1 MLGLAVEFAD
11 SFHLNNPGGV
21 DAGVDVRVSPV
32 DGGVTAARGMQASG
46 VFAGVRKM
54 KNDIAVVYSEIPAV
68 GAGVYTTNRVK
79 AAPVLVCM
87 DHVGAG
93 VIQAIAV
100 VSGNANACTGEQ
112 GLEDGYAITE
122 ALGRELGIDPATV
135 AYASTGVI
143 GVRLP
148 MDRVI
153 PGIMNAARQLA
164 PDGGHAAADAIMT
177 TDTFAKECAV
187 RVEIGGKEVT
197 IGGMAKGSGMIH
209 PNMAT
214 MLCFVTT
221 DAAIEQPL
229 LDTALKDVTE
239 RTFNCITVDGDTSTN
254 DMVIAMANG
263 LAGND
268 LIRDFGED
276 YARFAAAL
284 EFVCT
289 DLAKKIAR
297 DGEGA
302 TKLIEV
308 TVKGARTARDAK
320 TIAMSIAESELVKT
334 AVFGAD
340 ANWGRIM
347 CAAGYAGVDFEPSRV
362 NIYIG
367 SLQVAVNGMSADFS
381 EERAKEILSAKEVEI
396 TVDLRSG
403 FEEATVWT
411 CDLTFDYVKINA
423 SYRS

>member
-1 MLGLAVEFAD
+1 MAVEFAD
-11 SFHLNNPGGV
+11 SGRL
-21 DAGVDVRVSPV
+21 DSPV
-32 DGGVTAARGMQASG
+32 YLSRADGGITAARGMRASG
-46 VFAGVRKM
+46 VFAGVRKTR
-54 KNDIAVVYSEIPAV
+54 NDIAVVYSEVPAV

-79 AAPVLVCM
+79 AAPVLVSM
-87 DHVGAG
+87 EHVGAG
-93 VIQAIAV
+93 IVQAIAV

-112 GLEDGYAITE
+112 GLKDGYAITQ
-122 ALGRELGIDPATV
+122 ALGRALGIDPTTV

-153 PGIMNAARQLA
+153 PGIIDAAERLS
-164 PDGGHAAADAIMT
+164 PHGGRAAAEAIMT
-177 TDTFAKECAV
+177 TDTCAKECAV
-187 RVEIGGKEVT
+187 RVRIGGKQVT
-197 IGGMAKGSGMIH
+197 IGGMTKGSGMIH

-221 DAAIEQPL
+221 DVAIDRRL

-268 LIRDFGED
+268 PIRDLDED
-276 YARFAAAL
+276 YARFVAAL
-284 EFVCT
+284 EYVCT

-308 TVKGARTARDAK
+308 AVKGARTARDAK
-320 TIAMSIAESELVKT
+320 TIAMSIAQSELVKT

-347 CAAGYAGVDFEPSRV
+347 CAAGYSGVDFEPSRV
-362 NIYIG
+362 DISIG
-367 SLQVAVNGMSADFS
+367 PVKVAENGMSADFS
-381 EERAKEILSAKEVEI
+381 EERAKEILSAEEVVI

-403 FEEATVWT
+403 FEKATVWT
-411 CDLTFDYVKINA
+411 CDLTIDYVKINA

>member
-1 MLGLAVEFAD
+1 MLGLV
-11 SFHLNNPGGV
+11 
-21 DAGVDVRVSPV
+21 AGFTDVDVSRV

-46 VFAGVRKM
+46 VFAGVRKT
-54 KNDIAVVYSEIPAV
+54 KNDIAVVFSEVPAV
-68 GAGVYTTNRVK
+68 GAGVYTSNRVK
-79 AAPVLVCM
+79 AAPVQVCM
-87 DHVGAG
+87 DHVGRGA
-93 VIQAIAV
+93 IQAIAV

-112 GLEDGYAITE
+112 GLADGYAITE
-122 ALGRELGIDPATV
+122 ILGRELGIDPKAV

-148 MDRVI
+148 MDKVI
-153 PGIMNAARQLA
+153 PGVIDAAKHLSPR
-164 PDGGHAAADAIMT
+164 GGRAAAEAIMT

-187 RVEIGGKEVT
+187 RVTIGGKLVT

-214 MLCFVTT
+214 MLCFVAT
-221 DAAIEQPL
+221 DAMIERPL
-229 LDTALKDVTE
+229 LQMALRAVADK
-239 RTFNCITVDGDTSTN
+239 TFNCITVDGDTSTN

-268 LIRDFGED
+268 RIRELGED
-276 YARFAAAL
+276 YARFAGAL
-284 EFVCT
+284 EYVCT

-302 TKLIEV
+302 TKLIAV
-308 TVKGARTARDAK
+308 TVRGARRAQDAK
-320 TIAMSIAESELVKT
+320 TVAMSIAQSELVKT

-347 CAAGYAGVDFEPSRV
+347 CAAGYSGADFDPSRV
-362 NIYIG
+362 DILIG
-367 SLQVAVNGMSADFS
+367 PLKVADGGMDAGFC
-381 EERAKEILSAKEVEI
+381 EERAREILSADEVEI
-396 TVDLRSG
+396 TVDLKNG
-403 FEEATVWT
+403 FEKMTVWT